1 MDNNFYIQID
11 DNEEV
16 IEITTRVFE
25 IGRIVNKTKNKIIID
40 DPAISGT
47 HCLIAIKDTKI
58 PHFWVWDGNGKIGS
72 KNKTI
77 LNGVR
82 LLDGSSP
89 VEIQKGC
96 RIYHGDFI
104 LIGNHKVK
112 FLISRKTLSD
122 KDKDATL

>member
-16 IEITTRVFE
+16 IEITTRVFT
-25 IGRIVNKTKNKIIID
+25 IGRIVDKTKNKIIID
-40 DPAISGT
+40 DPAISAT
-47 HCLIAIKDTKI
+47 HCLVTLKDAKI
-58 PHFWVWDGNGKIGS
+58 PYFWLWDGNGKIGIGS

-89 VEIQKGC
+89 VEAEKGC

-104 LIGNHKVK
+104 LLGNHKVK
-112 FLISRKTLSD
+112 FLISRKILS
-122 KDKDATL
+122 DKDATL